1 MLADLAETE
10 ASWLADASEAEAVL
24 LAWLETLLT
33 LLGSAPAEEALF
45 EAEEME
51 L

>member
-1 MLADLAETE
+1 LLADLAETE
-10 ASWLADASEAEAVL
+10 ASWLAEAREAETVL

-33 LLGSAPAEEALF
+33 LLGSAPAEEALLLT
-45 EAEEME
+45 EEME